1 MKEKFSFFRASLL
14 FAWVWA
20 VHSQGVSSDYVIQN
34 RSMPKPKVVVGKS
47 DQSISCATFID
58 LSTKD
63 LLSLGQ
69 YRLFLRFS
77 DSIHSKTFWFLTLA
91 PSSHLQSNFS
101 GRKDRS
107 SSEEDL
113 FVLVHIKYSNFREF
127 ESWHKRKSH
136 FHSALASQ
144 YSSCFAPSWHA
155 IFVISKISVLS
166 YLLSVT
172 SDTIWFIWKS
182 WLKE

>member
-107 SSEEDL
+107 SSEDVFL
-113 FVLVHIKYSNFREF
+113 FLCILSIQTFENLRVDTKENLTFTVLLPLSTAR
-127 ESWHKRKSH
+127 
-136 FHSALASQ
+136 ALHQADML
-144 YSSCFAPSWHA
+144 F
-155 IFVISKISVLS
+155 L
-166 YLLSVT
+166 
-172 SDTIWFIWKS
+172 
-182 WLKE
+182 